1 MKENNFDLII
11 SLFNVVNYFK
21 NLEKLTYFFK
31 EIKKKTSKKSIFIF
45 DAWNGSFNFSNEIV
59 EEKRILKNK
68 DFILTNHIK
77 SIKKLLSKKI
87 SLNYKININFLK
99 NDKKIKINC
108 MLTQYLW
115 TPEEIKKALVAS
127 GFKSIVIKKSFS
139 NKSFT
144 KKDLK
149 IIFLVR

>member
-1 MKENNFDLII
+1 
-11 SLFNVVNYFK
+11 
-21 NLEKLTYFFK
+21 
-31 EIKKKTSKKSIFIF
+31 
-45 DAWNGSFNFSNEIV
+45 
-59 EEKRILKNK
+59 
-68 DFILTNHIK
+68 
-77 SIKKLLSKKI
+77 
-87 SLNYKININFLK
+87 
-99 NDKKIKINC
+99 